1 MDKTDI
7 KELFARYKAGRCTD
21 EEIQLLH
28 KWLMDGQFESS
39 DIPEEAMLEDLKQL
53 EASLPLKQPQKTYSL
68 RHIIGY
74 AASLLFIFGL
84 GYYVYTAFLSSNKN
98 LEQPSE
104 IALLAPGSNKALLK
118 LNDGSALQLDT
129 LQQGKIFEIG
139 GATIQ
144 VNDAGQLVY
153 LPKNTGT
160 EVKNHQIIT
169 PIGGQYEVILP
180 DGTHIWLNSSSRL
193 SFTNTF
199 KELSERRVTLDGE
212 AYFKVS
218 RDINHPFVVTSRGQE
233 VKVLGTA
240 FNINAYL
247 ENNYIKTTLEE
258 GSVLFNHQ
266 KLQPGQSA
274 IFQNNRTIIQEDN
287 IDDIVAWKNGYFV
300 FFEEPLE
307 EAMKKVSR
315 WYDLDVSFT
324 DQETK
329 SILFGGSISKYENA
343 REVFKMIEKAA
354 SNVKIDVQGRTVTI
368 TKIQTNK

>member
-7 KELFARYKAGRCTD
+7 KELFARYKAGHCTD

-39 DIPEEAMLEDLKQL
+39 DIPEEAILEDLKQL

-84 GYYVYTAFLSSNKN
+84 GYYVYTAFLSSNEN
-98 LEQPSE
+98 LEQHSE

-118 LNDGSALQLDT
+118 LADGSSIPLDIAERDSIMHIDGSTVQLNST
-129 LQQGKIFEIG
+129 
-139 GATIQ
+139 
-144 VNDAGQLVY
+144 GQLVY
-153 LPKNTGT
+153 LS
-160 EVKNHQIIT
+160 EEEEIIKNHEVIT
-169 PIGGQYEVILP
+169 PMGGQYEVILP
-180 DGTHIWLNSSSRL
+180 DGTHVWLNSSSQLR
-193 SFTNTF
+193 FTNTF
-199 KELSERRVTLDGE
+199 KTLPERRVELEGE

-218 RDINHPFVVTSRGQE
+218 RNVSQPFIVTVRGQE
-233 VKVLGTA
+233 IKVLGTE
-240 FNINAYL
+240 FNVNAYQ
-247 ENNYIKTTLEE
+247 ENHYVKASLVE
-258 GSVLFNHQ
+258 GSVLFNQ
-266 KLQPGQSA
+266 KQLKPGQSA
-274 IFQNNRTIIQEDN
+274 IYGNNKTLIRDEN
-287 IDDIVAWKNGYFV
+287 MDDIVAWKNGYFV